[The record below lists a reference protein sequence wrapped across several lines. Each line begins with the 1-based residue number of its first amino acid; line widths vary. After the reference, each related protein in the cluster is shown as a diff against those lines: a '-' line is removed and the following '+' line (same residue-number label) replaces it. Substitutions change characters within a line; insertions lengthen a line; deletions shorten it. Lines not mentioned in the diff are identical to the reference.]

1 MEWCVVKTGI
11 EMFDALH
18 AYGVGIIA
26 ACATNG
32 VVAVQNE
39 GSPYRLSCPCTAVP
53 QVTVDLLD
61 EVFRL
66 PTPQEVLH
74 MEQPLPSHA
83 SIPLAVANLDGL
95 LAALFTRSDVVRCC
109 SLSALLHRHRYDPSV
124 IERAIAS
131 VRGICTNWKTV
142 TAREMPTAS
151 PWLGELL
158 KDYDAVCPCQPLP
171 GVIRRDEGIT
181 VAMTLDPSLGY
192 ASRQPCSGGR
202 LAWKV
207 NLTVR
212 GARFAT
218 LLAYI
223 GAMRFLRAQPVTGG
237 LIAYS
242 VPVAA
247 TLTLRPESARPLL
260 WTRDDDEPGQALVLQ
275 ALDLVTDHSRARGGW
290 KVLSYQVLKAQ
301 GKQQAIA
308 LSRGAIDLI
317 RFERL
322 GCRPGEHVLGYWQ
335 HLLNLPQRERP
346 YEFQHLVDAL
356 VTSRREAWEAHL
368 FEVARAV
375 LARTTSKRRN
385 DQGAR
390 LRLYSISEVQEVSA
404 VMESPLPTPLSAIL
418 ERKDGTMRF
427 GHALR
432 QLREQSPSLA
442 HEILEDLE
450 SIRTLDQL
458 ADALT
463 RAMQVCEVMEAKT
476 PFMITPSDADLKAL
490 LEDVERFGAHTIA
503 GLLRL
508 LSTLYY
514 PASEKRL
521 IRQKVRRGAP
531 SSLISMNWRRRRAA
545 LKRLLPQD
553 RK

>member
-1 MEWCVVKTGI
+1 MEWRVVKTGI

-18 AYGVGIIA
+18 AYGVGVVV
-26 ACATNG
+26 ACATDG
-32 VVAVQNE
+32 PVEVQDE
-39 GSPYRLSCPCTAVP
+39 GCSYRLSCQCTAVP
-53 QVTVDLLD
+53 QAAVDLLD
-61 EVFRL
+61 EVFQL
-66 PTPQEVLH
+66 PAPEEVLRI
-74 MEQPLPSHA
+74 EQYLPSHA

-95 LAALFTRSDVVRCC
+95 LAALFTRPYVVRCC
-109 SLSALLHRHRYDPSV
+109 SLSALLYRHRYDPSV

-131 VRGICTNWKTV
+131 VRSICTNWKTV
-142 TAREMPTAS
+142 TAREMPFAS

-158 KDYDAVCPCQPLP
+158 KDYDAVRPRQPLP

-192 ASRQPCSGGR
+192 ASRQPRSDGR

-212 GARFAT
+212 GARFAA

-223 GAMRFLRAQPVTGG
+223 GEMRFLRAQPVTGG

-247 TLTLRPESARPLL
+247 TFTLHPESARPLL
-260 WTRDDDEPGQALVLQ
+260 WTRDEDEPELALVLQ
-275 ALDLVTDHSRARGGW
+275 ALDLVSDRSRARGVW
-290 KVLSYQVLKAQ
+290 KALSYQVLKAR

-308 LSRGAIDLI
+308 LSRGAIDLT

-335 HLLNLPQRERP
+335 HLLSLPQRARP
-346 YEFQHLVDAL
+346 YECQHLVDAL

-375 LARTTSKRRN
+375 LARTAPKKRN
-385 DQGAR
+385 DQGER

-432 QLREQSPSLA
+432 QLRQQSPSLA
-442 HEILEDLE
+442 RDVLEDLE

-463 RAMQVCEVMEAKT
+463 RAMQVCEVMEAKS
-476 PFMITPSDADLKAL
+476 PFMITPSDTDLKAL

-508 LSTLYY
+508 LATLYY
-514 PASEKRL
+514 PAAGKGPL
-521 IRQKVRRGAP
+521 RQKARRGVP
-531 SSLISMNWRRRRAA
+531 SSLNSMNWRRRRAA
-545 LKRLLPQD
+545 LKRLPLQD